1 MEKQKRV
8 LAIHDI
14 SCIGKCS
21 LTVAL
26 PIISATGIE
35 VSVLP
40 TALLSAHTGIEGYT
54 YKELT
59 SDMMPI
65 VNHFKQTGVSF
76 DAIYTGFLGSYSQLN
91 IILQIFD
98 MFKTD
103 NSLIM
108 VDPVMADNGKLY
120 NVYDKRFASG
130 MKELIKMA
138 DIIVPNITEAAMLTG
153 EKYKKGP
160 YTLAYI
166 ENMVNK
172 LAKFGS
178 KKIVLTGVYFD
189 DKQMGVAI
197 FDSKKNNIE
206 YVLSDN
212 IKGFYHGT
220 GDVFASSLLA
230 AVLKGKS
237 LSDSAKIAVDF
248 TVSSILRTDKAD
260 LRFGVNF
267 EAGLG
272 KLISDINNKQI

>member
-91 IILQIFD
+91 IILQIFN